1 MKKSMFFSLLIVL
14 LCSITAVFAQEEE
27 PFENPTYTEEFIEQ
41 QERMLE
47 NLDTLFPRTLLKE
60 TYDYGS
66 GLETNQYDGYS
77 FSSQNKSGKRELTI
91 TAYKV
96 SDTENYNRGWS
107 LFNTTGS
114 YENFYFHI
122 DVQLVDQ
129 DDSNNGWIWFQYSNV
144 EIVGDEK
151 RCSAEIIFPDKV
163 DSYITKP
170 SGRVYTTYYDL
181 TEFENDYEPHTLE
194 MIRLNGYT
202 SVYIDRHFIVGF
214 EDGFTGRF
222 HHLYGVGL
230 HPGGEYAT
238 YAFDNFIIRR
248 Q

>member
-1 MKKSMFFSLLIVL
+1 MKKSVVFGLLFVL
-14 LCSITAVFAQEEE
+14 LCGISVVFAQEEA
-27 PFENPTYTEEFIEQ
+27 FENPTYTEKFIEQ

-60 TYDYGS
+60 TYDNGS
-66 GLETNQYDGYS
+66 GLQTTQNDGFS

-96 SDTENYNRGWS
+96 SDTEDYNWGWD
-107 LFNTTGS
+107 LFYTTGS
-114 YENFYFHI
+114 YENFYLHI
-122 DVQLVDQ
+122 DVQLIDQ
-129 DDSNNGWIWFQYSNV
+129 DDSNSGYCWFQYTDRL
-144 EIVGDEK
+144 IVGEEK
-151 RCSAEIIFPDKV
+151 RRAGTIWFPE
-163 DSYITKP
+163 SINTYATKP
-170 SGRVYTTYYDL
+170 SKTEYTKYFDL
-181 TEFENDYEPHTLE
+181 SDFENDYEPHTLE

-214 EDGFTGRF
+214 EDGFPGKF
-222 HHLYGVGL
+222 SHMYGVGL
-230 HPGGEYAT
+230 NPGGEYVT